1 MSGIDV
7 IRFGHAG
14 VRAVASRSFRRAGAA
29 PAVAAVLTLALLGGC
44 VASPPSRSEPVYK
57 PAYPAM
63 PPREPVS
70 PGSIYQTHSTLSL
83 YKDSRATDVGDVVT
97 IIFEE
102 RTQSS
107 KSAGTSISKESEN
120 EILNPTLFG
129 NLLRGHTE
137 PLGNEIESASDFEGQ
152 AESDQ
157 RNSLSGT
164 LTAVVAEVLPNG
176 LLLVQGEKWLNLNR
190 GEEYLRVSGL
200 LRPEDIDGNNTVSSL
215 RLADARIAYSGTGAL
230 ANSNSAGWLTRFFMN
245 PIFPF

>member
-1 MSGIDV
+1 MMGS
-7 IRFGHAG
+7 
-14 VRAVASRSFRRAGAA
+14 SR
-29 PAVAAVLTLALLGGC
+29 LTVALLGITLLAGC
-44 VASPPSRSEPVYK
+44 VATPPSRPEPVYK

-63 PPREPVS
+63 PPVQAAS
-70 PGSIYQTHSTLSL
+70 PGAIYQTHSTLTL
-83 YKDSRATDVGDVVT
+83 YGDSRADQVGDVVT

-107 KSAGTSISKESEN
+107 KSAGTSISKESDN

-137 PLGNEIESASDFEGQ
+137 PLGNEIESSSDFQGQ
-152 AESDQ
+152 GKSDQ

-164 LTAVVAEVLPNG
+164 LTAVVADVLPNG

-200 LRPEDIDGNNTVSSL
+200 LRPEDIDGDNTVSSL
-215 RLADARIAYSGTGAL
+215 RLADARIAYSGTGEL
-230 ANSNSAGWLTRFFMN
+230 ANSNSSGWLTRFFMN

>member
-1 MSGIDV
+1 
-7 IRFGHAG
+7 
-14 VRAVASRSFRRAGAA
+14 
-29 PAVAAVLTLALLGGC
+29 LALYG
-44 VASPPSRSEPVYK
+44 
-57 PAYPAM
+57 
-63 PPREPVS
+63 
-70 PGSIYQTHSTLSL
+70 
-83 YKDSRATDVGDVVT
+83 DSRAGEVGDVVT
-97 IIFEE
+97 IVFEE

-107 KSAGTSISKESEN
+107 KSAGTTISKESDN

-137 PLGNEIESASDFEGQ
+137 PLGNEIESSSDFKGQ
-152 AESDQ
+152 GKSDQ

-200 LRPEDIDGNNTVSSL
+200 LRPEDIDGNNSVSSL
-215 RLADARIAYSGTGAL
+215 RLGDARIAYSGTGEL
-230 ANSNSAGWLTRFFMN
+230 ANSNSSGWLTRFFMN